1 MQSSLKKRGIRMK
14 STVGF
19 VLALIGGI
27 FSILGSIGIVM
38 QSLVWSMV
46 LGTVRDNAGEMEGV
60 TVDQGVRSFP
70 LIFGISFPLIFGIA
84 IAVWMLIMGILAI
97 VAAVKMNKDDDVVV
111 KHGGIVALIVGILA
125 CNLLT
130 IIGGV
135 MGIVQS
141 KEVEQP
147 KVAQSSAKQ
156 NVQK

>member
-1 MQSSLKKRGIRMK
+1 MK

-60 TVDQGVRSFP
+60 TVDQGVR
-70 LIFGISFPLIFGIA
+70 SFPLIFGIA